1 MSDLDKMRVEFPEIY
16 EKLYADGN
24 SQFMGI
30 KKKKKHAFKEAF
42 EEEIKKQQET
52 GGFNLLMRPMAQIIS
67 TDED

>member
-1 MSDLDKMRVEFPEIY
+1 VSDLDKMRVEFPEIY
-16 EKLYADGN
+16 EKLYTDGN
-24 SQFMGI
+24 SQFLGI

-52 GGFNLLMRPMAQIIS
+52 GGFNLLMRPAQVLS